1 MARFSLNPLRP
12 GVLLMR
18 SLRMPLKLG
27 ALGVLLLAPL
37 VAMTVAHYG
46 TLDAERR
53 LATAER
59 DGARLV
65 GAADAMIVA
74 VQVARGMTARAASG
88 DAAALRELPGVRQAV
103 RDAMQAFS
111 DRAAATRTFAPPAE
125 WSAVRD
131 AVDAIAQGRV
141 PASRDAAFDAHT
153 EVVESL
159 RQLIVRIGEGSG
171 LLLDPIASTY
181 YLMDVP
187 VQRMVPLIE
196 SLALVRGRGAAL
208 IARGE
213 ATLVER
219 ARVLGAAVP
228 VERLVAD
235 VAASLEAARRA
246 GVVPPA
252 GLDAVASAAK
262 AYAQRAIGTFSSDA
276 VAGDAKAF
284 FDEGTVVI
292 AAAGTLNRAVLERLV
307 AELDARAGAARRA
320 LIVDTA
326 LASAAVAAVAW
337 LGWAFWASFA
347 GALGRLHRGVDVVAA
362 GNLAHSIQIDGRDEM
377 AEIARFVDRMSD
389 RLSSMVAEIRSSA
402 MRVGM
407 AGHALAEDSA
417 ALSRRSAEMA
427 ASLRGTLDTARAL
440 SEAVAAN
447 AASAGEL
454 DRLTGRLREDAEKGG
469 LAMRETVESMTR
481 LQSSSRRVGEI
492 VSVIDGIAFQ
502 TNILA
507 LNAAVEAARA
517 GEQGRGFAVVA
528 AEVRTLAQRSA
539 AAAREI
545 KDLIAQSTSQV
556 EGSVSRIHHVGGV
569 LDSLVGGVR
578 TASERL
584 RELAAASA
592 RQSGE
597 LEQVARSVGDLDA
610 VTRDNAAIVEKSTA
624 ASRELVARAK
634 VLTGAVSS
642 IRLRQGSADEATAL
656 VGRALELVRANGLAG
671 ASPTLHSAQAGFVDR
686 DLYVFVID
694 REGRYRIH
702 GAKPEMEGR
711 RVHEVPGIDGDRF
724 LRDAWAA
731 AEAGSGWIDY
741 DIVNPKTGAVQPKT
755 SYIVGLDASL
765 LIGCGV
771 YRRVDALAQQ
781 A

>member
-1 MARFSLNPLRP
+1 MDRFSLNPIRP

-18 SLRMPLKLG
+18 RLRMPLKLG
-27 ALGVLLLAPL
+27 ALGVLMLAPL
-37 VAMTVAHYG
+37 LVMTVAQYR
-46 TLDAERR
+46 TLSAEWR
-53 LATAER
+53 LATTER

-65 GAADAMIVA
+65 GAADAVVVA
-74 VQVARGMTARAASG
+74 VQVARGTTARAAAG
-88 DAAALRELPGVRQAV
+88 DAAAVRDLPGAREAV
-103 RDAMQAFS
+103 RDALQALS
-111 DRAAATRTFAPPAE
+111 DRAAATRTFTIPEE
-125 WSAVRD
+125 WPKVRD
-131 AVDAIAQGRV
+131 AVDALAQGRL
-141 PASRDAAFDAHT
+141 PPERDSAFDAHS
-153 EVVESL
+153 EAVESL
-159 RQLIVRIGEGSG
+159 RRLIVRLGEASS
-171 LLLDPIASTY
+171 LLLDPLAHTY
-181 YLMDVP
+181 YLMAVP
-187 VQRMVPLIE
+187 VQKMVPLIE
-196 SLALVRGRGAAL
+196 SLAIVRGRGSAL
-208 IARGE
+208 IAKGE
-213 ATLVER
+213 ASLPER
-219 ARVLGAAVP
+219 ARVLGAAAP
-228 VERLVAD
+228 IERQLAD
-235 VAASLEAARRA
+235 VASSLEAARRA
-246 GVVPPA
+246 GATPPP
-252 GLDAVASAAK
+252 GLETLASAAR
-262 AYAQRAIGTFSSDA
+262 AYATRASAVFTADA
-276 VAGDAKAF
+276 ISGDAKAF
-284 FDEGTVVI
+284 FSEGTAVI
-292 AAAGTLNRAVLERLV
+292 AAAGTLNREVLEQLV
-307 AELDARAGAARRA
+307 GELGARADAAWRS
-320 LIVDTA
+320 LLVQMS
-326 LASAAVAAVAW
+326 LAVVGVSVVAW

-347 GALGRLHRGVDVVAA
+347 ASLRRLHRGVDAVA
-362 GNLAHSIQIDGRDEM
+362 GGDLAHTIEIGGRDEM
-377 AEIARFVDRMSD
+377 AEIGRLVDRMSD

-407 AGHALAEDSA
+407 AGHALSEDSA

-427 ASLRGTLDTARAL
+427 ESLRGTLDTARTL

-469 LAMRETVESMTR
+469 VAMRETVESMSQ

-545 KDLIAQSTSQV
+545 KDLIGQSTQQV
-556 EGSVSRIHHVGGV
+556 EGSVTRIHHVGDV

-578 TASERL
+578 TASEQL

-592 RQSGE
+592 RQSEE

-610 VTRDNAAIVEKSTA
+610 VTRGNAATVEKSTA
-624 ASRELVARAK
+624 ASRELVARAQ

-656 VGRALELVRANGLAG
+656 VGRALELVRAQGLSG
-671 ASPTLHSAQAGFVDR
+671 ASAALHSAQAGFVDR
-686 DLYVFVID
+686 DLYVFLID
-694 REGRYRIH
+694 RDGRYRIH

-711 RVHEVPGIDGDRF
+711 RVHELPGIDGDRF

-741 DIVNPKTGAVQPKT
+741 EIVNPKTGAVQPKT

-765 LIGCGV
+765 LMGCGV
-771 YRRVDALAQQ
+771 YRRADALA
-781 A
+781 AA

>member
-1 MARFSLNPLRP
+1 MARFSLNPMRP
-12 GVLLMR
+12 GILLMR
-18 SLRMPLKLG
+18 RLRMPLKLG

-37 VAMTVAHYG
+37 LVMSVAQYR
-46 TLDAERR
+46 TLSAEWR
-53 LATAER
+53 LATTER

-65 GAADAMIVA
+65 GAADAVVVA
-74 VQVARGMTARAASG
+74 VQVARGTSARAAAG
-88 DAAALRELPGVRQAV
+88 DAAAVRDLPGARQAA
-103 RDAMQAFS
+103 RDALQALS
-111 DRAAATRTFAPPAE
+111 DRMAATRSFTIPEE
-125 WSAVRD
+125 WPKVRD
-131 AVDAIAQGRV
+131 AVDALAQGRL
-141 PASRDAAFDAHT
+141 PAGRDAAFDAHS
-153 EVVESL
+153 EAVESL
-159 RQLIVRIGEGSG
+159 RRLIVRLGEASS
-171 LLLDPIASTY
+171 LLLDPFAQTY

-187 VQRMVPLIE
+187 VQKMVPLIE
-196 SLALVRGRGAAL
+196 SLAIVRGRGAAL
-208 IARGE
+208 IAKGE
-213 ATLVER
+213 ASLPER
-219 ARVLGAAVP
+219 ARVLGAAAP
-228 VERLVAD
+228 IERQLAD
-235 VAASLEAARRA
+235 VASSLEAARRA
-246 GVVPPA
+246 GATPPP
-252 GLDAVASAAK
+252 GLEAVASAAR
-262 AYAQRAIGTFSSDA
+262 AYATRATALFTADA
-276 VAGDAKAF
+276 ISGDAKAF
-284 FDEGTVVI
+284 FAEGTAVI
-292 AAAGTLNRAVLERLV
+292 AAAGTLNRAVLEQLV
-307 AELDARAGAARRA
+307 GELGARADAAWHA
-320 LIVDTA
+320 LLVEMTLA
-326 LASAAVAAVAW
+326 LVGVAIVAW

-347 GALGRLHRGVDVVAA
+347 GSLQRLHRGVDAVA
-362 GNLAHSIQIDGRDEM
+362 GGDLAHTIEIDGRDEM
-377 AEIARFVDRMSD
+377 AEIGRLVDRMSD

-407 AGHALAEDSA
+407 AGHALSEDSA

-469 LAMRETVESMTR
+469 DAMRETVASMSQ
-481 LQSSSRRVGEI
+481 LQASSRRVGEI

-528 AEVRTLAQRSA
+528 AEVRTLAQRSS

-545 KDLIAQSTSQV
+545 RDLIGQSTQQV
-556 EGSVSRIHHVGGV
+556 EGSVTRIHHVGDV

-578 TASERL
+578 TASEQL

-592 RQSGE
+592 RQSQD

-610 VTRDNAAIVEKSTA
+610 VTRDNAATVEKSTA
-624 ASRELVARAK
+624 ASRELVARAQ

-656 VGRALELVRANGLAG
+656 VGRALELVRAQGLSG
-671 ASPTLHSAQAGFVDR
+671 ASATLHSAQAGFVDR
-686 DLYVFVID
+686 DLYVFLID

-711 RVHEVPGIDGDRF
+711 RVHELPGIDGDRF

-741 DIVNPKTGAVQPKT
+741 EIVNPKTGAVQPKT

-765 LIGCGV
+765 LMGCGV
-771 YRRVDALAQQ
+771 YRRADALAQ